1 LIMSEIAIKTEELTK
16 RYKEITAVDQLN
28 LEVRKGEV
36 LGLLG
41 PNGAGKTTTINMMV
55 GLLKPSSGKVILLN
69 REQFSINEIRN
80 QVGVCPQE
88 IIIWKRLTCLEQLEF
103 MGEMYGLSRKVSR
116 RRSEELI
123 EIMGLSDKKYK
134 LARTLSGGMMRRLNL
149 ILALVHDPEI
159 LVLDEPEAGLDP
171 QSRVLVR
178 DYIKSLAKN
187 KTVILTTHNMD
198 EAERLSDRVAI
209 IDHGKLLQNDTPDSL
224 KRSIGEGDIL
234 EIELNL
240 HDDQSISA
248 AYEMIKKIIP
258 QITQTQNSL
267 ILKSRNIVEKIQ
279 GITASLEQ
287 KNYKIDQIHLR
298 ENTLE
303 DVFIHLTGRRLRQ

>member
-1 LIMSEIAIKTEELTK
+1 MSEVAIKTEQLTK
-16 RYKEITAVDQLN
+16 HYKDISAVDGLD

-55 GLLKPSSGKVILLN
+55 GLLKPSSGKVSIFGKEHVSN
-69 REQFSINEIRN
+69 RTIQN
-80 QVGVCPQE
+80 QVGVCPQD

-103 MGEMYGLSRKVSR
+103 MGEMYGLSRKESR
-116 RRSEELI
+116 RKSVELI
-123 EIMGLSDKKYK
+123 EIMGLSDKKHK
-134 LARTLSGGMMRRLNL
+134 QARTLSGGMMRRLNL
-149 ILALVHDPEI
+149 ILALVHNPEI

-178 DYIKSLAKN
+178 DYIKSLARE

-198 EAERLSDRVAI
+198 EAERVSDRVAI
-209 IDHGKLLQNDTPDSL
+209 IDHGKLLLHDTPEAL

-234 EIELNL
+234 ELDLNL
-240 HDDQSISA
+240 TPDQKITSA
-248 AYEMIKKIIP
+248 QELVQKIIS
-258 QITQTQNSL
+258 QVTHTQNSL
-267 ILKSRNIVEKIQ
+267 IIKSRNIVEKI
-279 GITASLEQ
+279 GDITKVLEE
-287 KNYKIDQIHLR
+287 NNIKIFQMHFR

>member
-1 LIMSEIAIKTEELTK
+1 MSEIAIKTEKLTK
-16 RYKEITAVDQLN
+16 KYKEITAVDQLN

-55 GLLKPSSGKVILLN
+55 GLLKPSSGKVILLDK
-69 REQFSINEIRN
+69 EKYSINEIRN

-123 EIMGLSDKKYK
+123 EIMGLSDKKHK

-209 IDHGKLLQNDTPDSL
+209 IDHGMLLQNDTPDSL

-248 AYEMIKKIIP
+248 AFETIKKIIP

-267 ILKSRNIVEKIQ
+267 ILKSRNVVEKIQ
-279 GITASLEQ
+279 DITASLEQ